1 MNINKDDELLVIV
14 KNEGRFYWFAA
25 FKEMWILDRVKWI
38 VDFVKN
44 GVGINLQDIHKE
56 RYDIP
61 VVNEENAQLFIDFL
75 IKDGY
80 SYDKDDM
87 AVEFYN
93 KLSGKT
99 TWWDVYDLMP
109 DLFIDFDNKRI
120 CSEYVESMHYHKYVP
135 DGWQGE
141 LVDFCSDGSLPQDE
155 MFWIKNDID
164 HRSIVISKG

>member
-120 CSEYVESMHYHKYVP
+120 CSEYIESMHYHKYVP
-135 DGWQGE
+135 DGWQ
-141 LVDFCSDGSLPQDE
+141 
-155 MFWIKNDID
+155 
-164 HRSIVISKG
+164 

>member
-25 FKEMWILDRVKWI
+25 FKEMWVLDRVKWI

-135 DGWQGE
+135 MVGKVNLLISAVMDRY
-141 LVDFCSDGSLPQDE
+141 LKMKCSG
-155 MFWIKNDID
+155 
-164 HRSIVISKG
+164 

>member
-120 CSEYVESMHYHKYVP
+120 CSEYIECMHYHKYVP